1 MSIDFNSMSFDEKVQ
16 YVIEN
21 LRSLPG
27 ELAVE
32 GVDLLAQAGETEYAV
47 VLARDKG
54 MIKRA
59 IDILVSTG
67 DYLWAAMIAKNAGMA
82 EESERLYSDGLGYYI
97 NMEMY
102 GRAISAATALGL
114 PQEEID
120 ALFQKGVEVESRNM
134 DMGRVHAMLDSAMES
149 LEISMI
155 GKEDELSNGLRTA
168 IQREKDRRMKD
179 LGNDNGSM
187 P

>member
-1 MSIDFNSMSFDEKVQ
+1 MSFDEKVQ

-21 LRSLPG
+21 LRSLPA
-27 ELAVE
+27 ELASE
-32 GVDLLAQAGETEYAV
+32 GVDLLVQAGETEYAV
-47 VLARDKG
+47 VLARDNG

-59 IDILVSTG
+59 VDILVSTG

-82 EESERLYSDGLGYYI
+82 EESERLYNDGLGYYV

-120 ALFQKGVEVESRNM
+120 ALFLKGVEVESRNM
-134 DMGRVHAMLDSAMES
+134 DMGRVHAMLDIAM
-149 LEISMI
+149 
-155 GKEDELSNGLRTA
+155 
-168 IQREKDRRMKD
+168 
-179 LGNDNGSM
+179 
-187 P
+187 